1 MTCNSYPPTYDGIG
15 ADECIEWEIAIDKI
29 FANHFMCARRKVKNA
44 TSVLRDSALTWWETL
59 SPLVKPQTWD
69 IMKFLM
75 RDTFANPSHIISS
88 YGEVHQLE
96 D

>member
-1 MTCNSYPPTYDGIG
+1 MTCNSYPPTYDGIS
-15 ADECIEWEIAIDKI
+15 ADEYIEWEIAIDKI